1 MIVQFPD
8 KLAQAKMLAM
18 GDSTVD
24 CIFCIISRT
33 FHWAVIPGSSSSTM
47 ICNPPQFQIAL
58 FIPVLRPNSIY
69 TLCISATFWVEPRLH
84 VDHHSLALALASR
97 AAAALAA
104 ASSTHT
110 RSAKT
115 PLPEMLIENLDL
127 WIPTIRSWSCQGNQ
141 PQPQLP
147 WPASFGSFGLRIKES
162 EAERTPGWWQMING
176 SGWFWYVQSSVSDYI
191 YL

>member
-1 MIVQFPD
+1 MLQGTKAMIVQFPV

-47 ICNPPQFQIAL
+47 ICNPPQFQIAPS
-58 FIPVLRPNSIY
+58 IPVLRPNSIY
-69 TLCISATFWVEPRLH
+69 TLCISATFWVEPRLN
-84 VDHHSLALALASR
+84 VDHHSPALALASR

-110 RSAKT
+110 KSAKT
-115 PLPEMLIENLDL
+115 PLPEKSNSPTSHQKTLNANWEFGPVNSYNLEL
-127 WIPTIRSWSCQGNQ
+127 K
-141 PQPQLP
+141 LP
-147 WPASFGSFGLRIKES
+147 G
-162 EAERTPGWWQMING
+162 
-176 SGWFWYVQSSVSDYI
+176 
-191 YL
+191 